1 MDHAFERFFFPSG
14 CLQTPANITSAG
26 AVHMCGLN
34 SKIPEE
40 ISMIILAFRQLEKE
54 LAEAVGPL
62 RSWLY

>member
-1 MDHAFERFFFPSG
+1 
-14 CLQTPANITSAG
+14 
-26 AVHMCGLN
+26 MCGLN